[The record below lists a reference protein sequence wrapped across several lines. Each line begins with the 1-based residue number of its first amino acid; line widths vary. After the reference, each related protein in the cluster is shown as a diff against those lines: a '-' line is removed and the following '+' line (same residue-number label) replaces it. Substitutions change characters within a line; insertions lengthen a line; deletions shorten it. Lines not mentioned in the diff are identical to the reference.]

1 MADPLFLSLWL
12 RGYSPIALP
21 VYLRKALS
29 VFPYS
34 TLSPMSVLR
43 IYALSPHEAPIF
55 EEFIEGIPDP
65 QAVAQQAQ
73 EFLHEDC
80 AFQLETQWDLY
91 QWDGEWELKPSRVV
105 IEVYAPEFEGAAG
118 EHVRVDLGPEGL
130 FLAQPQSDQLRPVQS
145 NIRSVLR
152 LTQDLEE
159 ELSAERRL
167 LWSDEEENFAE
178 RLGLLLD

>member
-1 MADPLFLSLWL
+1 MGDPLFLSLWL

-21 VYLRKALS
+21 IYFRKALS

-34 TLSPMSVLR
+34 ALAPMSVLR
-43 IYALSPHEAPIF
+43 IFAVSSHEAPIF
-55 EEFIEGIPDP
+55 EEFIEGAPDP

-91 QWDGEWELKPSRVV
+91 RWNGEWELKPSRVL
-105 IEVYAPEFEGAAG
+105 IEVFGPEFEGATG
-118 EHVRVDLGPEGL
+118 EHVRLELGSEGL
-130 FLAQPQSDQLRPVQS
+130 YLPQPQSDQLRPVQS

-152 LTQDLEE
+152 LSQDLEE
-159 ELSAERRL
+159 ELSVERRL
-167 LWSDEEENFAE
+167 LWSDDEENFAE
-178 RLGLLLD
+178 RLGALLD